1 MGREGESGV
10 KGIGSVNMRGVIVG
24 DQTERE
30 RETKKAEGQQGGAWE
45 HPPRISGQVAPRI
58 SLQRETVLIAVC
70 VHVQSLI
77 STRVR
82 DPNTIVWQAVPGRS
96 RHRCHSSCSLV
107 ALNKLAFWGFL
118 FFVSPCPTHPRIS

>member
-1 MGREGESGV
+1 MGRDGESGV

-77 STRVR
+77 STRVELFA
-82 DPNTIVWQAVPGRS
+82 IS
-96 RHRCHSSCSLV
+96 RLDIYRE
-107 ALNKLAFWGFL
+107 K
-118 FFVSPCPTHPRIS
+118 TQRQ

>member
-10 KGIGSVNMRGVIVG
+10 KGVGSVNMRGVIVG

-30 RETKKAEGQQGGAWE
+30 RETKKAEGQQGGVWE
-45 HPPRISGQVAPRI
+45 HPPRISEQVAPRI
-58 SLQRETVLIAVC
+58 SLQRETVLIAVY

-82 DPNTIVWQAVPGRS
+82 DPNTIVCQAG
-96 RHRCHSSCSLV
+96 HSSCSLV
-107 ALNKLAFWGFL
+107 ALNKLAF
-118 FFVSPCPTHPRIS
+118 